1 MTDSVSHAVRDLLAF
16 YAECQPEARFGD
28 LDIGALQC
36 TVKSTEEAAKK
47 VISAEEAVA
56 QAREQFRSVEVEMA
70 AKAGRILSFLKIHV
84 EGDDVQLAQL
94 EAISNAMSGARRK
107 TKTSA
112 DGTPSAGEPR
122 QRQPR
127 KSKNSTDANGD
138 VESGAKS
145 AIEVSPETISLPDDH
160 VGELG
165 NESST
170 AVLARNKDRL
180 ASYDPTRPRLEDAAP
195 CKA

>member
-1 MTDSVSHAVRDLLAF
+1 MTDVVPHAVCDLLAF
-16 YAECQPEARFGD
+16 YAECHPEARFGD

-36 TVKSTEEAAKK
+36 TVKSIEEAAKK

-56 QAREQFRSVEVEMA
+56 QSREQFRSIEAEMTV
-70 AKAGRILSFLKIHV
+70 KAGRILSFLKIHV
-84 EGDDVQLAQL
+84 EGDDVQLARL
-94 EAISNAMSGARRK
+94 EAISNAMPSARRK

-112 DGTPSAGEPR
+112 EATPIADETR
-122 QRQPR
+122 QRHPR
-127 KSKNSTDANGD
+127 KSKNSADASDD

-160 VGELG
+160 VSELG

-170 AVLARNKDRL
+170 PVLARNKPSSKSAEL
-180 ASYDPTRPRLEDAAP
+180 
-195 CKA
+195 